1 MDQLAILFAIATQM
15 SGLPPLPSGAE
26 PAVWSVTET
35 EMRALVCRDD
45 TRQCHGLQAIYD
57 TDNNRILV
65 RNWGSQAGGTE
76 WESFVIH
83 EYVHALQYAQ
93 RGPAIFENCA
103 AARATEMQAYR
114 VQDAYLRM
122 RGSLLHVGKQMAWW
136 NCDEQ
141 KAPAAR
147 K

>member
-1 MDQLAILFAIATQM
+1 MDQLAALFAIATQL
-15 SGLPPLPSGAE
+15 SGLPPLPPGSE
-26 PAVWSVTET
+26 PAVWPVTQT
-35 EMRALVCRDD
+35 QMRALVCRDD
-45 TRQCHGLQAIYD
+45 TRQCNGLQAIYD
-57 TDNNRILV
+57 TDNHRILV
-65 RNWGSQAGGTE
+65 LDWGSGTGTE

-93 RGPAIFENCA
+93 RGPAIFENCRA
-103 AARATEMQAYR
+103 SRATEMQAYR

-136 NCDEQ
+136 NCEDQ
-141 KAPAAR
+141 PAPAAR